1 MNKYFSYEGCE
12 GEFSVHATLDEAKLI
27 QLIHIAKSQ
36 LSIDEVSYRVMLERL
51 TGKTS
56 TKQMTI
62 TELMRVQAEMESK
75 GFKNTAKG
83 RHSPATAKAKVKSN
97 IAHKIRAI
105 WIEMY
110 KEGIIRDGTE
120 RALNAWVR
128 AVANPMLER
137 RNQPIVL
144 NVGAL
149 DDRVATIVLERLKK
163 WRERTVE

>member
-1 MNKYFSYEGCE
+1 MHYTKP
-12 GEFSVHATLDEAKLI
+12 KLI

-36 LSIDEVSYRVMLERL
+36 LSIDEVSYRAMLERL
-51 TGKTS
+51 TGKIS

-105 WIEMY
+105 WIDMA
-110 KEGIIRDGTE
+110 KQGLVRDGSET
-120 RALNAWVR
+120 ALNAWVR
-128 AVANPMLER
+128 GIVNPILSR
-137 RNQPIVL
+137 QNKPLAL

-149 DDRVATIVLERLKK
+149 DDNMASLVLERLKK
-163 WRERTVE
+163 WRERTIE

>member
-1 MNKYFSYEGCE
+1 MRYTKP
-12 GEFSVHATLDEAKLI
+12 KLI

-36 LSIDEVSYRVMLERL
+36 FSMDEVSYRAMLERL

-62 TELMRVQAEMESK
+62 TELMKVQSEMENK

-105 WIEMY
+105 WIMMA
-110 KEGIIRDGTE
+110 KQGLVRDSSET
-120 RALNAWVR
+120 ALNAWVR
-128 AVANPMLER
+128 GIANPILAR
-137 RNQPIVL
+137 QNKPLAL
-144 NVGAL
+144 NVAAL
-149 DDRVATIVLERLKK
+149 DDKMASLVLERLKK
-163 WRERTVE
+163 WQARGEK